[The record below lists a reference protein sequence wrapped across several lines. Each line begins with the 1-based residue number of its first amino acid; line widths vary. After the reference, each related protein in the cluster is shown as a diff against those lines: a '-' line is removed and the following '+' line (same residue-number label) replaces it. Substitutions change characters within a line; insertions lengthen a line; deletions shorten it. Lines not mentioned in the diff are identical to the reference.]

1 MTGYYDI
8 HAHLTDPRL
17 AAGLT
22 AILAE
27 CRRRDL
33 SGILTAA
40 ARRGDWPGIVELAS
54 GSPDIYGSIGVHP
67 LFSSE
72 LESSSESVLTD
83 MLTRHECLVAVGE
96 IGLDFQ
102 QGREHFTEQVAL
114 LELQLGVAARLGLPA
129 IVHNRKSWNEF
140 FSLWQSSAQGRISG
154 VCHHFN
160 GSIPIARQ
168 ALDAGLLLSF
178 CGPLTYPQSRRLRE
192 AAAFV
197 PLDCLLVDSDTP
209 DLPAQ
214 AYLAQGQS
222 RPWHVLDVVAAIAEV
237 KRVPL
242 ETVAENIERNFLSLV
257 NQRRPA

>member
-1 MTGYYDI
+1 MTSYYDI
-8 HAHLTDPRL
+8 HAHLSDPRL
-17 AAGLT
+17 RADLP

-27 CRRRDL
+27 CRRREL
-33 SGILTAA
+33 GGILTAA
-40 ARRGDWPGIVELAS
+40 ARRGDWPGIIELANS
-54 GSPDIYGSIGVHP
+54 NPEIYGAIGVHP
-67 LFSSE
+67 LFFEE
-72 LESSSESVLTD
+72 LDPSLEGDLANL
-83 MLTRHECLVAVGE
+83 LTRHECLVAVGE

-102 QGREHFTEQVAL
+102 SGREHFTKQMTL
-114 LELQLGVAARLGLPA
+114 LEIQLTVAARLGLPA

-140 FSLWQSSAQGRISG
+140 LSLWQRSAQGKIGG

-197 PLDCLLVDSDTP
+197 PLDRLLVDSDTP

-214 AYLAQGQS
+214 AYRIQGLS
-222 RPWHVLDVVAAIAEV
+222 RPWHVLEITAAIADV
-237 KRVPL
+237 KRLPL
-242 ETVAENIERNFLSLV
+242 ETVAEHIERNFLRFV
-257 NQRRPA
+257 NLRRPV